1 MGIQHELH
9 LLHHKYT
16 RYDRLLDTNSHDRTT
31 EDANDVTWILDRL
44 DKISGT
50 ERAENV
56 RNKVDG
62 MEEEV
67 RRDGMG

>member
-1 MGIQHELH
+1 M
-9 LLHHKYT
+9 
-16 RYDRLLDTNSHDRTT
+16 DTNSHDRTT

-50 ERAENV
+50 ERAESL
-56 RNKVDG
+56 RNKVGG

-67 RRDGMG
+67 RRGGMG